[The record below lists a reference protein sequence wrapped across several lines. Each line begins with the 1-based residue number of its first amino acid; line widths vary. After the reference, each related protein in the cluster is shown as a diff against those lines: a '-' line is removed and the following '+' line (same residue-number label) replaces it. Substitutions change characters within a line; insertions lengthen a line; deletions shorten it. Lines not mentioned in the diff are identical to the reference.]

1 MTDERIGGSMF
12 GKAELLREI
21 QKAEKNPQSLRDYEK
36 LAILYTI
43 YEHLY
48 VEKCVRTERFEE
60 EVIGR
65 HGDSDFLSLVADR
78 NSEGVW
84 KALDELMDELQVR
97 FPDMYLETLTK
108 IQSC

>member
-1 MTDERIGGSMF
+1 M
-12 GKAELLREI
+12 
-21 QKAEKNPQSLRDYEK
+21 
-36 LAILYTI
+36 
-43 YEHLY
+43 
-48 VEKCVRTERFEE
+48 
-60 EVIGR
+60 IGR

>member
-1 MTDERIGGSMF
+1 MF

-21 QKAEKNPQSLRDYEK
+21 QKAERNPQSLRDYEK

-43 YEHLY
+43 YEHLF

-60 EVIGR
+60 GVIGR
-65 HGDSDFLSLVADR
+65 YGDSDFLSLVAER
-78 NSEGVW
+78 NAQ
-84 KALDELMDELQVR
+84 KAWEVMDELLDILQVQA
-97 FPDMYLETLTK
+97 PDLYLETLTK